1 MSARIL
7 VVDDLAPN
15 LHLIQAKLAAEY
27 YDVLTARSGEEALE
41 IAAVEKLDLILMDA
55 IMPGMNGFDA
65 CRRLKA
71 RPGTWHVPVIMVT
84 ALEETKDRVRGLE
97 AGADDFITK
106 PIDDFNLMT
115 RVKSLLRL
123 KMVTDQLLSHTGHTI
138 ENSRPVMETIDQK
151 KGKILV
157 VEDHPRRA
165 EKITRSLLAHDV
177 RVVADPKE
185 AIQLAKGNTDLVVV
199 SLVSDSFDGLRV
211 CASLRFN
218 AESRDIPILVIDD
231 PENQT
236 RLVRAYDIGVNDTVL
251 RPIEP
256 QEIGARISTQLRRKF
271 YADSLRENFNENL
284 EMVVADPLT
293 GLGNRRYFDRSV
305 EPLIDALESGAVTPF
320 TIILFDIDHFK
331 RVNDILGH
339 DMGDHIL
346 KEVAAR
352 LVTNMRAID
361 IVSRYGGEEFM
372 IAMPETTEADG
383 YAAADRI
390 RALIAGTPIFV
401 DNEALTITMSAGVS
415 QAQPGEPMRETQKRA
430 DTALYKAKHAG
441 RNQVIAASMKSAA

>member
-15 LHLIQAKLAAEY
+15 LHLFEVKLAAEY
-27 YDVLTARSGEEALE
+27 YDVLTARSGTEALE
-41 IAAVEKLDLILMDA
+41 IAGKEKLDLIMMDA
-55 IMPGMNGFDA
+55 MMPGMNGFEA

-71 RPGTWHVPVIMVT
+71 NPETWHVPVIMVT
-84 ALEETKDRVRGLE
+84 ALEETKDRIRGLE
-97 AGADDFITK
+97 AGADDFISK

-138 ENSRPVMETIDQK
+138 GNSRPVMESIDKK
-151 KGKILV
+151 KGRILV

-165 EKITRSLLAHDV
+165 AKIAKYLDSHDV
-177 RVVADPKE
+177 KLVSDPIE
-185 AIQLAKGNTDLVVV
+185 AIRAAKVNIDLVVV
-199 SLVSDSFDGLRV
+199 SLVSQSFDGLRV

-218 AESRDIPILVIDD
+218 TESRDIPILVIDD
-231 PENQT
+231 PENQG
-236 RLVRAYDIGVNDTVL
+236 RLVRAFDIGVNDTVL

-256 QEIGARISTQLRRKF
+256 QEMEARIHTQLRRKF
-271 YADSLRENFNENL
+271 YADSLKENFNENL

-293 GLGNRRYFDRSV
+293 GLGNRRYFDRSI
-305 EPLIDALESGAVTPF
+305 EPLIDALEGAKATPF

-346 KEVAAR
+346 QEVAAR

-361 IVSRYGGEEFM
+361 VVSRYGGEEFM
-372 IAMPETTEADG
+372 IAMPDTLEEAG
-383 YAAADRI
+383 HAAADRI
-390 RALIAGTPIFV
+390 RALIAGTPIYV
-401 DNEALTITMSAGVS
+401 DGEALTITMSAGVA
-415 QAQPGEPMRETQKRA
+415 QAAPGELMRDVQKRA
-430 DTALYKAKHAG
+430 DTALYKAKHTG
-441 RNQVIAASMKSAA
+441 RNQVIMSSVKTAA